1 MVFQALPITLE
12 QEFENAEK
20 KFKAKMEEEQ
30 AKAVE
35 LHEEKRAGE
44 KKFEH
49 VGKRRKEEE
58 KESKQQD
65 ENKGAD
71 VDEKKSEQAGRK
83 VFGEEKERDDET
95 GEKGKAE
102 KEKSRK
108 GGEEKDNIKEEKKMG
123 EKEEVME
130 RPGSEQGMAK
140 TKRSTRLTK
149 SCSVQVTGESKLCST
164 TKSKSGKTHTKVVK
178 VLHGLTFS

>member
-1 MVFQALPITLE
+1 
-12 QEFENAEK
+12 
-20 KFKAKMEEEQ
+20 MEEEQ

-58 KESKQQD
+58 RESKQQD
-65 ENKGAD
+65 ENTGAD
-71 VDEKKSEQAGRK
+71 VDEKKCEQAGRK

-108 GGEEKDNIKEEKKMG
+108 GGEEKESKEEKKKV

-149 SCSVQVTGESKLCST
+149 SCSVQVFGESKLCST